1 MSNEPNW
8 VTSDHVLRLH
18 DRVIET
24 IGGAAGIRDQDLLES
39 AVARPQNLHAYE
51 GETDPFKLAAS
62 YAEGIAQNHPFTD
75 GNKRSAFLTA
85 DLFLSVNGYSLDA
98 SNSELHTQQ
107 MVALAQG
114 DIDCAVFA
122 QHLQDHSVRI
132 ERGQDRVGEVDHSAG
147 DRSLE
152 PTRTQRWKNQMLKSD
167 RDDGR
172 ER

>member
-1 MSNEPNW
+1 MSAAPNW

-24 IGGAAGIRDQDLLES
+24 IGGAAGIRDKELLES

-62 YAEGIAQNHPFTD
+62 YAEGIAQNHPFID

-107 MVALAQG
+107 MVALAKG
-114 DIDCAVFA
+114 DIDRATFA
-122 QHLQDHSVRI
+122 QHLENHCVRLAVSK
-132 ERGQDRVGEVDHSAG
+132 EKGEPAHGKRVSEFRDKIRA
-147 DRSLE
+147 
-152 PTRTQRWKNQMLKSD
+152 TKN
-167 RDDGR
+167 RDDDR